1 MARKGIKHNNYTV
14 DFIQEV
20 LEKYYSGQGGFTSL
34 ANEYKIP
41 IKTIKTWI
49 YRTNKKI
56 NVFKNKKT
64 NSLGR
69 PKEFEINYKERY
81 EILKKFLT
89 FIKAQRKKKQFLF
102 YTRYSL
108 VAPNPNND
116 PAYNHH
122 ISAKIPT
129 TRHKQLI

>member
-1 MARKGIKHNNYTV
+1 MARKGIRHNNYTV
-14 DFIQEV
+14 EFIQEV

-41 IKTIKTWI
+41 IKTWI

-56 NVFKNKKT
+56 NVFENKKT

-69 PKEFEINYKERY
+69 PKEFEIDYKERY

-89 FIKAQRKKKQFLF
+89 FIKAQRKKK
-102 YTRYSL
+102 
-108 VAPNPNND
+108 
-116 PAYNHH
+116 
-122 ISAKIPT
+122 
-129 TRHKQLI
+129 

>member
-1 MARKGIKHNNYTV
+1 MARKGIKHNNYTFE
-14 DFIQEV
+14 FIQEV

-41 IKTIKTWI
+41 IKTWI
-49 YRTNKKI
+49 YRTNKGI

-89 FIKAQRKKKQFLF
+89 FIKAQRKKK
-102 YTRYSL
+102 
-108 VAPNPNND
+108 
-116 PAYNHH
+116 
-122 ISAKIPT
+122 
-129 TRHKQLI
+129 

>member
-14 DFIQEV
+14 EFIQEV

-41 IKTIKTWI
+41 IKTWI
-49 YRTNKKI
+49 YRTNKGI
-56 NVFKNKKT
+56 NVFKNNKT

-69 PKEFEINYKERY
+69 PKEFEIDYKERY

-89 FIKAQRKKKQFLF
+89 FIKAQRKKK
-102 YTRYSL
+102 
-108 VAPNPNND
+108 
-116 PAYNHH
+116 
-122 ISAKIPT
+122 
-129 TRHKQLI
+129 

>member
-14 DFIQEV
+14 EFIQEV

-41 IKTIKTWI
+41 IKTWI
-49 YRTNKKI
+49 YRTNKGI
-56 NVFKNKKT
+56 NVFKNKKP

-89 FIKAQRKKKQFLF
+89 FIKAQRKKK
-102 YTRYSL
+102 
-108 VAPNPNND
+108 
-116 PAYNHH
+116 
-122 ISAKIPT
+122 
-129 TRHKQLI
+129 

>member
-14 DFIQEV
+14 EFIQEV
-20 LEKYYSGQGGFTSL
+20 LEKYYSGQGRFTSL

-41 IKTIKTWI
+41 IKTWI
-49 YRTNKKI
+49 YRTNKEI

-89 FIKAQRKKKQFLF
+89 FIKAQRKKK
-102 YTRYSL
+102 
-108 VAPNPNND
+108 
-116 PAYNHH
+116 
-122 ISAKIPT
+122 
-129 TRHKQLI
+129 

>member
-14 DFIQEV
+14 EFIQEV

-41 IKTIKTWI
+41 IKTWI

-56 NVFKNKKT
+56 NVFENKKT

-89 FIKAQRKKKQFLF
+89 FIKAQRKKK
-102 YTRYSL
+102 
-108 VAPNPNND
+108 
-116 PAYNHH
+116 
-122 ISAKIPT
+122 
-129 TRHKQLI
+129 

>member
-14 DFIQEV
+14 EFIQEV
-20 LEKYYSGQGGFTSL
+20 LKKYYSGQGGFTSL

-56 NVFKNKKT
+56 NVFENKKT

-89 FIKAQRKKKQFLF
+89 FIKAQRKKK
-102 YTRYSL
+102 
-108 VAPNPNND
+108 
-116 PAYNHH
+116 
-122 ISAKIPT
+122 
-129 TRHKQLI
+129 

>member
-14 DFIQEV
+14 EFIQEV
-20 LEKYYSGQGGFTSL
+20 LEKYYSGQGGFTAL

-41 IKTIKTWI
+41 IKTWI
-49 YRTNKKI
+49 YRTNKGI

-89 FIKAQRKKKQFLF
+89 FIKAQRKKK
-102 YTRYSL
+102 
-108 VAPNPNND
+108 
-116 PAYNHH
+116 
-122 ISAKIPT
+122 
-129 TRHKQLI
+129 

>member
-1 MARKGIKHNNYTV
+1 MARKGIRHNNCTV
-14 DFIQEV
+14 EFIQEV

-41 IKTIKTWI
+41 IKTWI
-49 YRTNKKI
+49 YRTNKGI

-69 PKEFEINYKERY
+69 PKEFEIDYKERY

-89 FIKAQRKKKQFLF
+89 FIKAQRKKK
-102 YTRYSL
+102 
-108 VAPNPNND
+108 
-116 PAYNHH
+116 
-122 ISAKIPT
+122 
-129 TRHKQLI
+129 

>member
-14 DFIQEV
+14 EFIQEV
-20 LEKYYSGQGGFTSL
+20 LEKYYSSQGGFTSL

-56 NVFKNKKT
+56 NVFENKKT

-89 FIKAQRKKKQFLF
+89 FIKAQRKKK
-102 YTRYSL
+102 
-108 VAPNPNND
+108 
-116 PAYNHH
+116 
-122 ISAKIPT
+122 
-129 TRHKQLI
+129 

>member
-1 MARKGIKHNNYTV
+1 MARKGNKHNNYTV
-14 DFIQEV
+14 EFIQEV

-89 FIKAQRKKKQFLF
+89 FIKAQRKKK
-102 YTRYSL
+102 
-108 VAPNPNND
+108 
-116 PAYNHH
+116 
-122 ISAKIPT
+122 
-129 TRHKQLI
+129 

>member
-14 DFIQEV
+14 EFIQEV

-41 IKTIKTWI
+41 IKTWI
-49 YRTNKKI
+49 YRTNKGI

-64 NSLGR
+64 NSLGH

-89 FIKAQRKKKQFLF
+89 FIKAQRKKK
-102 YTRYSL
+102 
-108 VAPNPNND
+108 
-116 PAYNHH
+116 
-122 ISAKIPT
+122 
-129 TRHKQLI
+129 

>member
-14 DFIQEV
+14 EFIQEV

-41 IKTIKTWI
+41 IKTWI
-49 YRTNKKI
+49 YRTNKGI

-69 PKEFEINYKERY
+69 PKEFEIPDLHKSTTKEK
-81 EILKKFLT
+81 II
-89 FIKAQRKKKQFLF
+89 FINL
-102 YTRYSL
+102 YLNLYSL
-108 VAPNPNND
+108 KNMCEVLK
-116 PAYNHH
+116 
-122 ISAKIPT
+122 ISTRTYINIETLKI
-129 TRHKQLI
+129 KIIMII

>member
-1 MARKGIKHNNYTV
+1 MARKGIKHYNYTV

-41 IKTIKTWI
+41 IKTWI
-49 YRTNKKI
+49 YRTNKGI

-89 FIKAQRKKKQFLF
+89 FIKAQRKKK
-102 YTRYSL
+102 
-108 VAPNPNND
+108 
-116 PAYNHH
+116 
-122 ISAKIPT
+122 
-129 TRHKQLI
+129 

>member
-14 DFIQEV
+14 EFIQEV

-41 IKTIKTWI
+41 IKTWI
-49 YRTNKKI
+49 YRTNKRI

-69 PKEFEINYKERY
+69 PKEFEIDYKERY

-89 FIKAQRKKKQFLF
+89 FIKAQRKKK
-102 YTRYSL
+102 
-108 VAPNPNND
+108 
-116 PAYNHH
+116 
-122 ISAKIPT
+122 
-129 TRHKQLI
+129 

>member
-14 DFIQEV
+14 EFIQEV

-41 IKTIKTWI
+41 IKTWI
-49 YRTNKKI
+49 YRTNKGI
-56 NVFKNKKT
+56 NVFKNKKP

-69 PKEFEINYKERY
+69 PKEFEIDYKERY

-89 FIKAQRKKKQFLF
+89 FIKAQRKKK
-102 YTRYSL
+102 
-108 VAPNPNND
+108 
-116 PAYNHH
+116 
-122 ISAKIPT
+122 
-129 TRHKQLI
+129 

>member
-14 DFIQEV
+14 EFIQEV

-89 FIKAQRKKKQFLF
+89 FIKAQRRKK
-102 YTRYSL
+102 
-108 VAPNPNND
+108 
-116 PAYNHH
+116 
-122 ISAKIPT
+122 
-129 TRHKQLI
+129 

>member
-14 DFIQEV
+14 EFIQED

-56 NVFKNKKT
+56 NVFENKKT

-89 FIKAQRKKKQFLF
+89 FIKAQRKKK
-102 YTRYSL
+102 
-108 VAPNPNND
+108 
-116 PAYNHH
+116 
-122 ISAKIPT
+122 
-129 TRHKQLI
+129 

>member
-14 DFIQEV
+14 EFIQEV

-41 IKTIKTWI
+41 IKTWI
-49 YRTNKKI
+49 YRTNKGI
-56 NVFKNKKT
+56 NVFKNKKP

-69 PKEFEINYKERY
+69 PKEFEINYKEKY

-89 FIKAQRKKKQFLF
+89 FIKAQRKKK
-102 YTRYSL
+102 
-108 VAPNPNND
+108 
-116 PAYNHH
+116 
-122 ISAKIPT
+122 
-129 TRHKQLI
+129 

>member
-14 DFIQEV
+14 EFIQEV

-41 IKTIKTWI
+41 IKTWI
-49 YRTNKKI
+49 YRTNKGI

-69 PKEFEINYKERY
+69 PKEFEIDYKERY
-81 EILKKFLT
+81 EILKKFQHFAHT
-89 FIKAQRKKKQFLF
+89 F
-102 YTRYSL
+102 
-108 VAPNPNND
+108 
-116 PAYNHH
+116 
-122 ISAKIPT
+122 
-129 TRHKQLI
+129 

>member
-14 DFIQEV
+14 EFIQEV

-41 IKTIKTWI
+41 IKTINTWI

-89 FIKAQRKKKQFLF
+89 FIKAQRKKK
-102 YTRYSL
+102 
-108 VAPNPNND
+108 
-116 PAYNHH
+116 
-122 ISAKIPT
+122 
-129 TRHKQLI
+129 

>member
-14 DFIQEV
+14 EFIQEV

-41 IKTIKTWI
+41 IKTWI

-56 NVFKNKKT
+56 NVFDNKKA

-89 FIKAQRKKKQFLF
+89 FIKAQRKKK
-102 YTRYSL
+102 
-108 VAPNPNND
+108 
-116 PAYNHH
+116 
-122 ISAKIPT
+122 
-129 TRHKQLI
+129 

>member
-14 DFIQEV
+14 EFIQEV

-56 NVFKNKKT
+56 NVCENKKT
-64 NSLGR
+64 TSLGR
-69 PKEFEINYKERY
+69 PKEFEIDYKERY

-89 FIKAQRKKKQFLF
+89 FIKAQRKKK
-102 YTRYSL
+102 
-108 VAPNPNND
+108 
-116 PAYNHH
+116 
-122 ISAKIPT
+122 
-129 TRHKQLI
+129 

>member
-14 DFIQEV
+14 EFIQEV

-49 YRTNKKI
+49 YRTNKGI

-69 PKEFEINYKERY
+69 PKELI
-81 EILKKFLT
+81 I
-89 FIKAQRKKKQFLF
+89 RKDMK
-102 YTRYSL
+102 Y
-108 VAPNPNND
+108 
-116 PAYNHH
+116 
-122 ISAKIPT
+122 
-129 TRHKQLI
+129 

>member
-1 MARKGIKHNNYTV
+1 MARKGIKHNKYTV
-14 DFIQEV
+14 EFIQEV

-41 IKTIKTWI
+41 IKTIKTWV
-49 YRTNKKI
+49 YRMNKGI

-69 PKEFEINYKERY
+69 PKEFEIDYKERY

-89 FIKAQRKKKQFLF
+89 FIKAQRKKK
-102 YTRYSL
+102 
-108 VAPNPNND
+108 
-116 PAYNHH
+116 
-122 ISAKIPT
+122 
-129 TRHKQLI
+129 

>member
-1 MARKGIKHNNYTV
+1 MVRKGIRHNNYTV
-14 DFIQEV
+14 EFIQEV

-41 IKTIKTWI
+41 IKTWI

-56 NVFKNKKT
+56 NVFENKKT

-69 PKEFEINYKERY
+69 PKEFEIDYKERY

-89 FIKAQRKKKQFLF
+89 FIKAQRKKK
-102 YTRYSL
+102 
-108 VAPNPNND
+108 
-116 PAYNHH
+116 
-122 ISAKIPT
+122 
-129 TRHKQLI
+129 

>member
-14 DFIQEV
+14 EFIQEV

-41 IKTIKTWI
+41 IKTWI

-56 NVFKNKKT
+56 NVFENKKT

-69 PKEFEINYKERY
+69 PKEFEIDYKERY

-89 FIKAQRKKKQFLF
+89 FIKAQRKKK
-102 YTRYSL
+102 
-108 VAPNPNND
+108 
-116 PAYNHH
+116 
-122 ISAKIPT
+122 
-129 TRHKQLI
+129 